1 MKDIYFSVQNTVT
14 ALIYLIN
21 IIMSYNNV
29 NYFFSNFENIGY
41 FCEASGFEFEMKYVT
56 LLAPSYILC

>member
-1 MKDIYFSVQNTVT
+1 MKDIYFSVKNTVT
-14 ALIYLIN
+14 TLIDLIN

-29 NYFFSNFENIGY
+29 NYFFKNSGY
-41 FCEASGFEFEMKYVT
+41 FCEASGFEFEMKYVK